1 MTDAPPRPL
10 DPGRT
15 GAEAAYRALRQA
27 IIDQELPPGTR
38 LPEDDIG
45 RPFGISRTL
54 VRQALQRLHGDGL
67 VELGHK
73 RTATVAQPTLA
84 EARNVFSVRR
94 ALEREVVHAVAARW
108 QPEFAR
114 RLEAHVRLEED
125 ARRAGDERVS
135 IRLAGE
141 FHQLLAE
148 LSGNDIL
155 EGYVTQLVC
164 RSSLILA
171 LYARP
176 HSAECAVSEHRGVIV
191 ALSTGD
197 AEKAAA
203 LMDHHVGSVAARAL
217 VSDGRAERPLG
228 DILMKY
234 GARPGS
240 ATMAREQDI

>member
-27 IIDQELPPGTR
+27 IIEQDLPPGTR

-73 RTATVAQPTLA
+73 RTATVAQPSLT
-84 EARNVFSVRR
+84 EAHNVFSVRR
-94 ALEREVVHAVAARW
+94 ALEREVVRAVAARW
-108 QPEFAR
+108 KPKFAA
-114 RLEAHVRLEED
+114 RLEAHVRLEEE
-125 ARRAGDERVS
+125 ARQGGDERVS

-141 FHQLLAE
+141 FHLLLAE

-155 EGYVTQLVC
+155 AGYVTQLVC

-176 HSAECAVSEHRGVIV
+176 HSADCAISEHRGVIT
-191 ALSTGD
+191 ALGAGD
-197 AEKAAA
+197 VETAVA
-203 LMDHHVGSVAARAL
+203 LMDHHVGSVADRAL
-217 VSDGRAERPLG
+217 VSGGRAERPLG

-234 GARPGS
+234 GAPPGS
-240 ATMAREQDI
+240 AAAKEQDI